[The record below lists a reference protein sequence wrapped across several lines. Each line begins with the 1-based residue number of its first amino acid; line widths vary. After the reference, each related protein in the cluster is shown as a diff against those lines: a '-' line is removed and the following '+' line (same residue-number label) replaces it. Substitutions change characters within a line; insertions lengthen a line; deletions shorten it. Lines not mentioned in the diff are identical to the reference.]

1 MENNIEQF
9 ITKIK
14 KGLDSFKGQLYDYQN
29 YNCEMASFANMI
41 KNYDVDGMIK
51 FWNDKQNYNYF
62 ELQHP
67 IYNNIKTKAVYSI
80 QHLGHNYVFF
90 ADETNEYI
98 WCGIQ
103 GFDVFNYFIVEDT
116 FYTVVRQDW
125 RKLDLQFIGNTLS
138 YELLKYKEID
148 FGFTFDPILPLTHFF
163 DSNLVYIYSI
173 IVKKF
178 VQNVPSY
185 FIPKHVQLTDEK
197 LVFLRPIIIMAEI
210 TNYHLKP
217 IEKLIKRFAKGVYND
232 ALSDSNKFLSD
243 EKKYDLTL
251 WLGLTYRNG
260 VKTWLNQVEASI
272 NIIQKLQ
279 KTFKNIRV
287 YVDGL
292 KERENILG
300 LGDSAGYNNSSY
312 EYADCLFKQIANNL
326 NAVDIIN
333 LNNCTVREAICI
345 CSKVDIAIAD
355 VGAGSF
361 IPFLFCQKPTIMYG
375 NHNYIKYSAR
385 HYPDENTRIVKKE
398 YSMSIGVYS
407 GGWDDRNYCISWEH
421 IYNLAVE
428 LLEQSKQQGKIQIP
442 NKMEF
447 LNVTS
452 VELLVKQYELKQE
465 LKTKLPNLHL
475 DEEILK
481 FFSEKELNHSKTI
494 ILLTKENNEKDKHLK
509 DKNEELKQLEN
520 TIQSL
525 PIKKQQLEIFNLEQ
539 DLINKKLQTKQLFKK
554 LDYKMFISD
563 MVVIYPNSAK
573 QKIQNQLS
581 YKLGQAMIIN
591 SKSLLGYLRMP
602 FVLSYIKDKH
612 HQEQKI
618 YKEKIKKD
626 PSLAFPPLE
635 SYPDY
640 QEALKEK
647 ECFTYRLGQA
657 LLEASKEWYKGGYI
671 KLLFEIRKLKKE
683 IKEKK

>member
-51 FWNDKQNYNYF
+51 FWNDKQNYSYF

-67 IYNNIKTKAVYSI
+67 IYNHIKTKAVYSV

-90 ADETNEYI
+90 VDESNEYV

-125 RKLDLQFIGNTLS
+125 RTLDLKFVGNTLS

-148 FGFTFDPILPLTHFF
+148 FGFTFDPIIALTHFF

-185 FIPKHVQLTDEK
+185 FIPKHVQFTDEK
-197 LVFLRPIIIMAEI
+197 LVFLRPIIIMSEM

-217 IEKLIKRFAKGVYND
+217 IENLVKRFANGVYND
-232 ALSDSNKFLSD
+232 ALSDLNKFLLD

-251 WLGLTYRNG
+251 WIGLTYRNG
-260 VKTWLNQVEASI
+260 LKTWLNQVEASI
-272 NIIQKLQ
+272 NIIQELQ

-292 KERENILG
+292 KERENIQG
-300 LGDSAGYNNSSY
+300 IGDSAGYNNSSY
-312 EYADCLFKQIANNL
+312 EYADYLFKQIANNL

-333 LNNCTVREAICI
+333 LNGCTVREAICI

-361 IPFLFCQKPTIMYG
+361 IPFLFCQKPTVMYG
-375 NHNYIKYSAR
+375 NHNYINLSKR
-385 HYPDENTRIVKKE
+385 HYPDENARVVEKE
-398 YSMSIGVYS
+398 YSMSLGVYN
-407 GGWDDRNYCISWEH
+407 GGWDVRNYCIPWEY
-421 IYNLAVE
+421 IYNLIVE
-428 LLEQSKQQGKIQIP
+428 LLEQLEQQSKIQIP
-442 NKMEF
+442 SKMEF

-465 LKTKLPNLHL
+465 LKTKFPTMYI
-475 DEEILK
+475 DKEIIN
-481 FFSEKELNHSKTI
+481 FFSEKELNHSKNI
-494 ILLTKENNEKDKHLK
+494 ALLIQEKQDLQDKIYNEF
-509 DKNEELKQLEN
+509 N
-520 TIQSL
+520 SL
-525 PIKKQQLEIFNLEQ
+525 PIKKQNLEIKNLEQ
-539 DLINKKLQTKQLFKK
+539 DLVIKKLESKK
-554 LDYKMFISD
+554 LAKSLGIKMSIINPKITFIQS
-563 MVVIYPNSAK
+563 NSAK
-573 QKIQNQLS
+573 ARIQNHLS
-581 YKLGQAMIIN
+581 YKLGQALIEN
-591 SKSLLGYLRMP
+591 SKSIFGYIRMLY
-602 FVLSYIKDKH
+602 VLSYIKDKH
-612 HQEQKI
+612 KFEQKA
-618 YKEKIKKD
+618 YEEKIKEN
-626 PSLAFPPLE
+626 PNLVLPPLE
-635 SYPDY
+635 TYPDCN
-640 QEALKEK
+640 EALKEK
-647 ECFTYRLGQA
+647 ECFTYKLGEA
-657 LLEASKEWYKGGYI
+657 FIKASKNWYKGGYI
-671 KLLFEIRKLKKE
+671 KFIFKDVSRLKRE
-683 IKEKK
+683 RIKNIKI